1 MTLVSHVPKKNKAVI
16 LLSTMHHSSKIDEET
31 KKSEINL
38 YYNST
43 KGGVDT
49 FDQMCHAFSTKRK
62 TRRWPVAQFYNLID
76 AWNKSYSGNRRKL
89 FLKEL
94 AREPITTE
102 HVLCSSPALASLS
115 LKTLG
120 NLTSKLVFTGT

>member
-1 MTLVSHVPKKNKAVI
+1 MTLVSHVSKKNKAVI

-49 FDQMCHAFSTKRK
+49 LDQSLFDKEKNMQMAHCT
-62 TRRWPVAQFYNLID
+62 
-76 AWNKSYSGNRRKL
+76 
-89 FLKEL
+89 
-94 AREPITTE
+94 
-102 HVLCSSPALASLS
+102 VL
-115 LKTLG
+115 
-120 NLTSKLVFTGT
+120 